1 MQLPLYDNRAL
12 RTLLDAGQ
20 RPSLGQAASYYSAR
34 LRKKTTRVGMQVLL
48 RVQLV
53 GDVPH
58 GRSVA
63 MTANMAGLGVSVVG
77 ALQSELTNI
86 TLKQTSVHYHRLR
99 AEETLKGS
107 VGMLQVDNQLLS
119 AKYPVVLAP
128 AAARSPV
135 CLWPVIVHAW

>member
-1 MQLPLYDNRAL
+1 M
-12 RTLLDAGQ
+12 LLDAGS
-20 RPSLGQAASYYSAR
+20 RSSLSQAASYYSAK
-34 LRKKTTRVGMQVLL
+34 LRKKTTKVGMQVLL

-58 GRSVA
+58 GRSLA

-86 TLKQTSVHYHRLR
+86 TLKQAAVHYHRLR
-99 AEETLKGS
+99 AEETLRGS

-119 AKYPVVLAP
+119 AKYPVVVAP
-128 AAARSPV
+128 AAARTPV
-135 CLWPVIVHAW
+135 RRVGVLRL